1 MPLYAHIN
9 PPGFRLMALFAF
21 ACKPFPDL
29 AGYKLATIH
38 FLLTQKGAL
47 ILMLFMLFAGNVAE
61 AGKAGHLYISE
72 MIGKRLGR
80 APNSDPS
87 ESFPKP
93 QKSGK
98 IKNITITE

>member
-38 FLLTQKGAL
+38 FLLTQRGAL
-47 ILMLFMLFAGNVAE
+47 ILMVFMLFAGNVAE

-72 MIGKRLGR
+72 MDRETTGASPEFRSVRIL
-80 APNSDPS
+80 S
-87 ESFPKP
+87 ETT
-93 QKSGK
+93 K
-98 IKNITITE
+98 IW

>member
-21 ACKPFPDL
+21 ARELFPDL
-29 AGYKLATIH
+29 AGCKLPAIH

-61 AGKAGHLYISE
+61 AGKAGHFYISE
-72 MIGKRLGR
+72 MDRETTGASPEFRSVRILSKTT
-80 APNSDPS
+80 
-87 ESFPKP
+87 
-93 QKSGK
+93 K
-98 IKNITITE
+98 IC